1 MKLPFEY
8 AILGA
13 LMKRPMHGY
22 DIHKFLSSGL
32 GMVWHVGISNIYAM
46 LKKLESDGHI
56 RSTVETQGNR
66 PAKRVFAITQEG
78 EAVFREWISRPV
90 HSIRDMRVEFIAKL
104 YFLRELGLAEGKG
117 LVQKQTAVFQKTLK
131 SIRASAATESD
142 LARLLFDFRSLQIRS
157 ILSWLEEC
165 EGFLKRP
172 TENG

>member
-22 DIHKFLSSGL
+22 DLHKFLSCGL

-46 LKKLESDGHI
+46 LKKLEADGHI
-56 RSTVETQGNR
+56 RSTLKTQGNR
-66 PAKRVFAITQEG
+66 PARRVFAITEDGEG
-78 EAVFREWISRPV
+78 VFKEWISKPV
-90 HSIRDMRVEFIAKL
+90 DSIRDMRVEFIVKL
-104 YFLRELGLAEGKG
+104 YFLRELGLAEGHALIG
-117 LVQKQTAVFQKTLK
+117 RQMAVCQRILK
-131 SIRASAATESD
+131 CVDGSAMTQSD
-142 LARLLFDFRSLQIRS
+142 LARLLFDFRTLQIRS

-165 EGFLKRP
+165 EGFLRRP